1 MDPVYH
7 DFMSA
12 RRLDAGCRDLPTA
25 RLRLP
30 TARFGLHAARW
41 DLLAYRLH
49 DANSPIRAVYQGSPR
64 LRSRLPQGPR
74 GGSSILKIL
83 GKKNRHLGEK
93 IIFFDFKIGIEKRFW
108 LENNV
113 AWKKMFEEKRKKQC
127 KVNLKK

>member
-49 DANSPIRAVYQGSPR
+49 DANSPIRAVYQGSPQ
-64 LRSRLPQGPR
+64 PAKQAPP
-74 GGSSILKIL
+74 GSPGRIFDFKNF
-83 GKKNRHLGEK
+83 GEKNRHLGEK

-108 LENNV
+108 SENV
-113 AWKKMFEEKRKKQC
+113 AWKKN
-127 KVNLKK
+127 V